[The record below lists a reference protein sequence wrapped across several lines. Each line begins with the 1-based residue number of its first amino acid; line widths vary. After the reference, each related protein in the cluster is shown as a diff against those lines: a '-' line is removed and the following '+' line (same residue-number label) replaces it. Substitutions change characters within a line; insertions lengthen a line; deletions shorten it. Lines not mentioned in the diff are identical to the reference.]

1 MIGID
6 GLERSM
12 VSATALAIVFTALAA
27 KHLLADYVLQSSW
40 MAHGKQRSHDWLAP
54 LAVHAGCHGVLTTAI
69 ALAAAPRLWWLGIV
83 DFFVHSTIDRCKGIA
98 AAAYR
103 WTPDHRLFWWSMGID
118 QSLHHLTGFLLAVII
133 ASGH

>member
-1 MIGID
+1 LQTDVNNLIGID
-6 GLERSM
+6 ELARSM

-69 ALAAAPRLWWLGIV
+69 ALPQRRDCGGWASSI
-83 DFFVHSTIDRCKGIA
+83 FSSI
-98 AAAYR
+98 
-103 WTPDHRLFWWSMGID
+103 DHRPL
-118 QSLHHLTGFLLAVII
+118 QKHHGRCLPSTGC
-133 ASGH
+133 SGGRWGSISRFTT